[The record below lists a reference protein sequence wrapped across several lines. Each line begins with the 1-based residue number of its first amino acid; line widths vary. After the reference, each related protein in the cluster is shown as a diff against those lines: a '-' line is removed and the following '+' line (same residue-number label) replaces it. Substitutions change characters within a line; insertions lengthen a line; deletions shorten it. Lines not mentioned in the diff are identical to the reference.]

1 MSSDGPH
8 GNCALRVTDLGK
20 CYHMYARPQDR
31 LRQALLRWRGRRL
44 YREFWALRHVSF
56 EVAPGESVGII
67 GRNGS
72 GKSTLLQL
80 IAGTLAA
87 SEGRVEVSGRV
98 CALLELGSG
107 FNPEFTGRENVFLNG
122 AILGMSR
129 AQMQARL
136 DEIAAF
142 ADIGEFLDQPV
153 KTYSNGMVLR
163 LAFSVATSVEPDI
176 LIIDEALAVGDL
188 LFQQKCIERIRRLCA
203 AGTTLLFVSHDPEAV
218 RSLCR
223 RGVWLDQGEARLIGP
238 AQEVADAYMRSYSVQ
253 RNAQVLEQRQA
264 GTADEEF
271 FSPDDTALQTLD
283 GTDLLT
289 VENVRLLNGRGEP
302 TDTLLPDERFTIE
315 CTLLPRR
322 DLDHI
327 SVGFIIKNRH
337 GVELTGESV
346 FNARRRGL
354 RLLTGQRRVVRFSA
368 VNNLR
373 GGHYGVAL
381 RAHYVRRWDRADA
394 VEIYCNEVALAFH
407 VVQDPDQPMWFNY
420 RYPFEVSVS

>member
-1 MSSDGPH
+1 
-8 GNCALRVTDLGK
+8 
-20 CYHMYARPQDR
+20 MYARPQDR